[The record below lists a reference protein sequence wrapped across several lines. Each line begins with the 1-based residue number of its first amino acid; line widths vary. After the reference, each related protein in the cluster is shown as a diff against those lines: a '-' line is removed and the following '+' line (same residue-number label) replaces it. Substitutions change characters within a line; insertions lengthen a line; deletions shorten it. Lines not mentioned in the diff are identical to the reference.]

1 MNNKQVYLNVL
12 GESEDDPI
20 CSFMDCYHPFS
31 IHGKRSHQ
39 KKFNCVCKH
48 PTNKALGVASTNK

>member
-1 MNNKQVYLNVL
+1 MNKQQMVNVM
-12 GESEDDPI
+12 GEEMEEEDLI
-20 CSFMDCYHPFS
+20 CSFHSCYHPFS

-48 PTNKALGVASTNK
+48 PTNKALGVNKK